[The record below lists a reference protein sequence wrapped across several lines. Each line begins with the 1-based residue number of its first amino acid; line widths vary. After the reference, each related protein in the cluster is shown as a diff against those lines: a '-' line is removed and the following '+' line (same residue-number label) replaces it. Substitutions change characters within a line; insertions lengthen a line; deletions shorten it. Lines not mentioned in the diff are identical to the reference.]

1 MLMFIVTQSVLLS
14 KLTGYHRNVFPLS
27 KPVLF
32 GWVFFLFLQNLV
44 WPDNH
49 TLHINIKYHD
59 K

>member
-32 GWVFFLFLQNLV
+32 GWVFFPFSPESGV
-44 WPDNH
+44 AR
-49 TLHINIKYHD
+49 
-59 K
+59 